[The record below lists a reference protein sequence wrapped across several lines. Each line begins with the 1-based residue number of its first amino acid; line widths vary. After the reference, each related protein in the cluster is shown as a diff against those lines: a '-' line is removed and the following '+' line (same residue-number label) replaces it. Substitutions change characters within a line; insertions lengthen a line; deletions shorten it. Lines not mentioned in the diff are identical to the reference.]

1 MVPERH
7 TIFQVWHIRPLC
19 HLSENRV
26 AAAVFGKKSR
36 YYSYIVYN
44 YWSIS
49 YSRLLCFIYFCWLRL
64 LFLAFWG
71 SPKNAPKTPKTPQKR
86 SSS

>member
-26 AAAVFGKKSR
+26 AAVFGFPPKKGAADT
-36 YYSYIVYN
+36 IL
-44 YWSIS
+44 I
-49 YSRLLCFIYFCWLRL
+49 
-64 LFLAFWG
+64 
-71 SPKNAPKTPKTPQKR
+71 
-86 SSS
+86 

>member
-1 MVPERH
+1 
-7 TIFQVWHIRPLC
+7 
-19 HLSENRV
+19 
-26 AAAVFGKKSR
+26 
-36 YYSYIVYN
+36 
-44 YWSIS
+44 
-49 YSRLLCFIYFCWLRL
+49 

>member
-49 YSRLLCFIYFCWLRL
+49 YSRLLCFIYFCYCI
-64 LFLAFWG
+64 FG
-71 SPKNAPKTPKTPQKR
+71 VPPKMTQKTQKR
-86 SSS
+86 S